1 MTFDKLKD
9 VLVEQGW
16 KLYKD
21 NIASDYRYNY
31 YVASKPKYSE
41 YDCTCND
48 KPPLLWVRFSN
59 MHLAFPEAADSISCE
74 VELTG
79 RIEGDIW
86 PRIQVDIYIE
96 QLIDLEAFDKIER
109 MMCSAW
115 NNMNK
120 TLNQ

>member
-9 VLVEQGW
+9 VLVAQGW

-21 NIASDYRYNY
+21 NLATDYRYAH
-31 YVASKPKYSE
+31 YVARKPKYSE
-41 YDCTCND
+41 HDCTCND
-48 KPPLLWVRFSN
+48 KPPLFWVRFSN
-59 MHLAFPEAADSISCE
+59 MHLAFPEAVDFINCE

-79 RIEGDIW
+79 RIEEGIW
-86 PRIQVDIYIE
+86 PRIQVSIDVE

-115 NNMNK
+115 NNMNR
-120 TLNQ
+120 TWDQ